1 MEIEALGLSLYVS
14 LMKSTI
20 EGCAGSPYHSHK
32 FWQWLSATIM
42 NFHYKKSP
50 IEKFGTEPK
59 SSRRLQN
66 RIILAGPEHALISWR
81 QKFWFVSPEILYAP
95 NFEKYKYRSHLTQD
109 YQAQPVHKSSNL
121 PYHPWRC
128 NSEFCSSKP
137 SRFFSS
143 KPRKRLLSTKPPRA
157 AAKSALLPM
166 LLAPLAATYN
176 MKIST
181 VDTVTTVSYKSD
193 NTTSKET

>member
-1 MEIEALGLSLYVS
+1 MEIEALGLSLYVF

-42 NFHYKKSP
+42 NFHYGKSP
-50 IEKFGTEPK
+50 TEKFGIEPK
-59 SSRRLQN
+59 YKPTASKSHHFGRTRTRPNLLKAK
-66 RIILAGPEHALISWR
+66 ILM
-81 QKFWFVSPEILYAP
+81 KFFTPPILKNINTTHIWP
-95 NFEKYKYRSHLTQD
+95 VTQD

-176 MKIST
+176 IKIST